1 MKKQIKVLIMDVD
14 GTLTDGKI
22 YMGAAGELFK
32 AFHVKDGCGIKDIL
46 PKYGIIPVVITA
58 RESKITKNRC
68 QELNIEYLY
77 QGVKN
82 KLEKMEEVL
91 SVLSEEHGEN
101 YTHKNVAYI
110 GDDITDIECME
121 KVSRTGGIVGCP
133 ADAASQ
139 VYKWSQY
146 QCSLKGGEGAVREFI
161 EWMIR
166 A

>member
-22 YMGAAGELFK
+22 YMGAEGELFK

-58 RESKITKNRC
+58 RESIITKNRC

-82 KLEKMEEVL
+82 KPEMMEEVL
-91 SVLSEEHGEN
+91 SILSEKRGEC
-101 YTHKNVAYI
+101 YTCKNVAYI

-121 KVSRTGGIVGCP
+121 KVSRAGGIAACP
-133 ADAASQ
+133 ADAALQ
-139 VYKWSQY
+139 VCKWAQY
-146 QCSLKGGEGAVREFI
+146 QCSLKGGEGAVRELI
-161 EWMIR
+161 EWIIQG
-166 A
+166 